1 MSLTAN
7 NNGIE
12 KKFQEEELFQL
23 REIFDVLVGEKKME
37 DLENQNNPLIGKN
50 QIKNINLKNIKIIE
64 PNPKNRYK
72 LKLQKILID
81 KK

>member
-1 MSLTAN
+1 MSLTV

-23 REIFDVLVGEKKME
+23 REIFDVLEGEKKIE

-50 QIKNINLKNIKIIE
+50 QIKNIKNIKIIG

-72 LKLQKILID
+72 LKLQKILFD

>member
-1 MSLTAN
+1 MSLTV

-23 REIFDVLVGEKKME
+23 REIFDVLEGEKKIE

-50 QIKNINLKNIKIIE
+50 QIKNIKNIKIIE
-64 PNPKNRYK
+64 LNPKNRYK
-72 LKLQKILID
+72 LKLQKILFD